1 MPQGPATTRD
11 VQLSLIFRA
20 LVLVAALAGTALQA
34 QDRIALVM
42 GNSVYGTITS
52 LDNPANDARLMAE
65 SLEAQGFAVTL
76 LIDSNQI
83 EMKRGISQFG
93 RDLRGAGTNATGLF
107 FYAGHGVQ
115 SFGTNYLLPVDISLS
130 DAADLDLV
138 AIEAQSVLQQMYSAR
153 NRTNIVILDACR
165 NNPFNNVPEFNDNG
179 LAEMKA
185 PTGTFLSYATGPGG
199 VALDGLTGNSPFTQA
214 VAAQMGNPGQLIEQ
228 MFKQVR
234 VDVLEVTNGQQTPWD
249 SSSLTSDF
257 RFAEATKLSG
267 AELEAQQL
275 WASVKVSRDPVQIML
290 FLRGYPDSS
299 LTDEARALLAEVM
312 EQELAGET
320 PAQPKPAPQGPSENE
335 TKMFEATQTNP
346 SISGY
351 QAYLQSYP
359 NGIFAEF
366 ATQELAALKESSAA
380 ASPTRE
386 TGLAQPQTPTPEPE
400 ATESAAAETTDVVT
414 FTQALVSGLPQV
426 SGRSI
431 AELIKSQPLYPP
443 VEGLPDSYWKDQKC
457 SNCHKW
463 TVASICEQ
471 ANTYLSLN
479 RQRSLSKQHPFGG
492 ALKQNLRTW
501 AAAGCPK

>member
-1 MPQGPATTRD
+1 
-11 VQLSLIFRA
+11 LSLIFRT
-20 LVLVAALAGTALQA
+20 LVLVIALAGTTLQA
-34 QDRIALVM
+34 QERIALVM
-42 GNSVYGTITS
+42 GNSIYGTITS
-52 LDNPANDARLMAE
+52 LDNPSNDARLMAE
-65 SLEAQGFAVTL
+65 SLEAQGFDVIL

-93 RDLRGAGTNATGLF
+93 RDLRNAGTDATGLF

-138 AIEAQSVLQQMYSAR
+138 AIEAQSVLQQMFSAR

-165 NNPFNNVPEFNDNG
+165 NNPFSNVPDFNDNG

-214 VAAQMGNPGQLIEQ
+214 VAKQIGKPGQLIEQ

-234 VDVLEVTNGQQTPWD
+234 VDVLEVTNGVQTPWD
-249 SSSLTSDF
+249 SSSLTTDF
-257 RFAEATKLSG
+257 RFAEATALSG
-267 AELEAQQL
+267 AELEARQL
-275 WASVKVSRDPVQIML
+275 WKSVQASRDPVQIML

-299 LTDEARALLAEVM
+299 LAGEARALLAEVM
-312 EQELAGET
+312 DQELAGDT
-320 PAQPKPAPQGPSENE
+320 PAQPQPAPKGPSADEQ
-335 TKMFEATQTNP
+335 KMFEAAQADP
-346 SISGY
+346 SIATY
-351 QAYLQSYP
+351 QTYLQSYP
-359 NGIFAEF
+359 DGVFAEF
-366 ATQELAALKESSAA
+366 ATQELAALEKTVA
-380 ASPTRE
+380 ASPPSE
-386 TGLAQPQTPTPEPE
+386 ASQTPPDAPE
-400 ATESAAAETTDVVT
+400 TAALPPSDSSGVVT
-414 FTQALVSGLPQV
+414 FTQALISGLPEV

-431 AELIKSQPLYPP
+431 AELIKAKPLFPP
-443 VEGLPDSYWKDQKC
+443 IEGLPDSYWKDQTC
-457 SNCHKW
+457 ANCHQW
-463 TVASICEQ
+463 TVESICEQ

-479 RQRSLSKQHPFGG
+479 RQRSLAKQHPFGG